1 MKKIFKRYLL
11 VLGVGSA
18 IMFSSCQKYLD
29 VNIDPNNPSTA
40 DERLLL
46 PAAELG
52 VGIGLGDRYN
62 NITALWAQYWVGGP
76 GVAQTAFDRH
86 ELTGL
91 NLDRPWNSFYSTAGQ
106 DLATLMKSPKPVYRG
121 MAKILTAYNF
131 QLLVDLHG
139 DVPFSE
145 AFKGAIEDGG
155 ITAPKFDSQ
164 TDIYDAIVGLINSG
178 QADILGADKDLD
190 EFPFDQDLIYGET
203 FWKIY
208 GLHADGNE
216 NDPDLYN
223 IQYGWN
229 SFGNSLKLKIWLRQA
244 NAPGRSA
251 AAQDS
256 VAALYDNG
264 AAFADWETQINGF
277 NGASGATLNVN
288 PLYSNLENSLK
299 NFYVGTTTSI
309 DFLNA
314 RGDIRI
320 DNFYTPASTG
330 PDAGNQIG
338 IDPGSA
344 GQPGVPI
351 SKSEVSTISSDV
363 YYGGAPV
370 ILLNWSESLFLQAE
384 AAARQWSAED
394 DQDLF
399 NQAVIASFAENG
411 YDPDGPVASDYLD
424 VNPYDATDEASKLR
438 SIALDKWVSMNGRQ
452 PTEAWIECRRFDT
465 PGNNIFRGVGGLFKS
480 PTANVL
486 GTNIYPS
493 MFIYPQGELSL
504 NQNAPTPTVV
514 TGKVFWDN

>member
-1 MKKIFKRYLL
+1 MSKILR
-11 VLGVGSA
+11 
-18 IMFSSCQKYLD
+18 CKY
-29 VNIDPNNPSTA
+29 PSTA

-121 MAKILTAYNF
+121 MAYNF

-216 NDPDLYN
+216 NDPDL
-223 IQYGWN
+223 
-229 SFGNSLKLKIWLRQA
+229 
-244 NAPGRSA
+244 
-251 AAQDS
+251 
-256 VAALYDNG
+256 
-264 AAFADWETQINGF
+264 
-277 NGASGATLNVN
+277 
-288 PLYSNLENSLK
+288 
-299 NFYVGTTTSI
+299 
-309 DFLNA
+309 
-314 RGDIRI
+314 
-320 DNFYTPASTG
+320 
-330 PDAGNQIG
+330 
-338 IDPGSA
+338 
-344 GQPGVPI
+344 
-351 SKSEVSTISSDV
+351 
-363 YYGGAPV
+363 
-370 ILLNWSESLFLQAE
+370 
-384 AAARQWSAED
+384 
-394 DQDLF
+394 
-399 NQAVIASFAENG
+399 
-411 YDPDGPVASDYLD
+411 
-424 VNPYDATDEASKLR
+424 
-438 SIALDKWVSMNGRQ
+438 
-452 PTEAWIECRRFDT
+452 
-465 PGNNIFRGVGGLFKS
+465 
-480 PTANVL
+480 
-486 GTNIYPS
+486 
-493 MFIYPQGELSL
+493 
-504 NQNAPTPTVV
+504 
-514 TGKVFWDN
+514 

>member
-40 DERLLL
+40 DEKLLL
-46 PAAELG
+46 PAAQLA

-62 NITALWAQYWVGGP
+62 NITNLWAQYWVGGP
-76 GVAQTAFDRH
+76 GVSQTGFDRH
-86 ELTGL
+86 EVTGL
-91 NLDRPWNSFYSTAGQ
+91 NFDRPWNYFYSNAGQ

-145 AFKGAIEDGG
+145 AFKGAIADGSN
-155 ITAPKFDSQ
+155 TSPKFDKQ
-164 TDIYDAIVGLINSG
+164 TDIYDAIIGLINSG
-178 QADILGADKDLD
+178 QADILGANQDLD
-190 EFPFDQDLIYGET
+190 EFPFSQDLIYGDN
-203 FWKIY
+203 FWSIY
-208 GLHADGNE
+208 GLDADGHD

-229 SFGNSLKLKIWLRQA
+229 SFGNSLKLKIWLRQV

-256 VAALYDNG
+256 VAALFDNG
-264 AAFADWETQINGF
+264 VAFADWETQINGF
-277 NGASGATLNVN
+277 NGSAGAVLNTN
-288 PLYSNLENSLK
+288 PLFANLENSLK

-309 DFLNA
+309 NFLDS
-314 RGDIRI
+314 RGDGRI
-320 DNFYTPASTG
+320 DQLYNPATTG
-330 PDAGNQIG
+330 PNTGLYVG

-351 SKSEVSTISSDV
+351 SKSEVSTINNIV
-363 YYGGAPV
+363 YNGGAPV

-384 AAARQWSAED
+384 AVARGWGTSDLSD
-394 DQDLF
+394 DQLF
-399 NQAVIASFAENG
+399 GEAVNASYLENLLPEI
-411 YDPDGPVASDYLD
+411 DPVAYAADF
-424 VNPYDATDEASKLR
+424 YDATDEASKIR
-438 SIALDKWVSMNGRQ
+438 SIALEKWVSMNGRQ

-465 PGNNIFRGVGGLFKS
+465 PSQTIFRGAGGLFKS
-480 PTANVL
+480 PSANVL
-486 GTNIYPS
+486 GNNVYPS

-504 NQNAPTPTVV
+504 NKNAPTPTVV